1 MKLPRLTSE
10 DERND
15 LKAATRQAL
24 QIARPSKFALVTRA
38 DAPMLSNYGSP
49 SEPDRFIPIDVAVE
63 LCRDVGAPII
73 IEEMARLCGFK
84 LVPLDPD
91 EGGSITLDDVS
102 RTLKE
107 TSEAV
112 TSLADFAQ
120 GKPGAARAAIRE
132 IDEGLAALNRVRRK
146 VVAA

>member
-1 MKLPRLTSE
+1 MKLPRLTSD

-15 LKAATRQAL
+15 LKAVTRQAL
-24 QIARPSKFALVTRA
+24 QIARPTKFALVTRA
-38 DAPMLSNYGSP
+38 DAPTLSNYGSP
-49 SEPDRFIPIDVAVE
+49 DHPLFMPIDVAVE
-63 LCRDVGAPII
+63 LCRDVGTPVI

-84 LVPLDPD
+84 LVPLEPD
-91 EGGSITLDDVS
+91 EGGTITLDDVS